1 VVPVLD
7 VDRTGRQDSSPP
19 CQHGLMATTIHT
31 PDGRE
36 IELLTGGDADGLPL
50 LYHSGTPSAAVEHAA
65 LWRAARDA
73 GLRLIT
79 YSRPG
84 YGASTPRP
92 RDSAPTMADDVADSV
107 LLLDAL
113 GVGEFVTLGWSGG
126 GPRALGCAALLPDR
140 CRAAT
145 SLAGVAPADAA
156 GLDFTA
162 GMGPENVRDF
172 DLAAR
177 GREALRPVVEQEVAE
192 FAAVTGADLV
202 AALGELVDE
211 VDVAALTG
219 ELADYLAADFRHA
232 AAQGPVGLLE
242 DNLQVVRPWG
252 FDVTA
257 ITVPVSIWQGAR
269 DRMVPLAHGQWLAA
283 AIPGARV
290 HLHDDEGHLSL
301 VHRLDEVLVEL
312 RQLAGR

>member
-1 VVPVLD
+1 MTSLL
-7 VDRTGRQDSSPP
+7 T
-19 CQHGLMATTIHT
+19 L

-36 IELLTGGDADGLPL
+36 LEYLTGGDEDGLPF
-50 LYHSGTPSAAVEHAA
+50 LYHSGTPGAAVEYAP
-65 LWRAARDA
+65 LSRAAEHA

-79 YSRPG
+79 SSRPG

-92 RDSAPTMADDVADSV
+92 DGSAPAMTDDVADSA

-145 SLAGVAPADAA
+145 SLAGVAPADGA

-192 FAAVTGADLV
+192 FAAVTGDDIV
-202 AALGELVDE
+202 AAFGGLVDE
-211 VDVAALTG
+211 VDAAALTG
-219 ELADYLAADFRHA
+219 ELAGYLAESFRRA
-232 AAQGPVGLLE
+232 VAQGPVGLLE
-242 DNLQVVRPWG
+242 DNLQVMRPWG

-257 ITVPVSIWQGAR
+257 ITVPVSVWQGAH
-269 DRMVPLAHGQWLAA
+269 DRMVPFAHGQWLAKA
-283 AIPGARV
+283 VPGATA
-290 HLHDDEGHLSL
+290 HLVDDEGHLSL
-301 VHRLDEVLVEL
+301 VLRLDELLVEL
-312 RQLAGR
+312 RGLAAR